1 MIPIVGDRIQ
11 AFWPNSGRMMQ
22 GGGPRCWLAYHLSGG
37 RTCRAKVGDKR
48 NALSG
53 RTQMR
58 KPDQVWN
65 ELPIQMR

>member
-1 MIPIVGDRIQ
+1 MIPIMGDKIQ
-11 AFWPNSGRMMQ
+11 VFRPNSGRMMW
-22 GGGPRCWLAYHLSGG
+22 GGARCWLAYHLSGG
-37 RTCRAKVGDKR
+37 CTCRAKVGDKR
-48 NALSG
+48 TALCG